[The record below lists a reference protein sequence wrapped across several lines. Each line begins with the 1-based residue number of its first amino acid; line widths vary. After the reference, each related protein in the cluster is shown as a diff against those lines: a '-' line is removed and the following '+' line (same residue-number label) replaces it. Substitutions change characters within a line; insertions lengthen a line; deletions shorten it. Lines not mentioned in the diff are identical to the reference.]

1 MLNQRA
7 VPPRFTTAKV
17 IGLLTAC
24 LFFFVALSAEADTY
38 VNGYFKKD
46 GTYVGGH
53 YKTEPH
59 SNNFNAYST
68 DGNSNPYTGT
78 DGHRAR
84 DYSPEASNYG
94 SGQTIYTGSKGGQ
107 YYINESGRKVYVPKH

>member
-1 MLNQRA
+1 VLNHRA
-7 VPPRFTTAKV
+7 LSLRFTTVKV

-24 LFFFVALSAEADTY
+24 LSFFVVLSAKADTY

-46 GTYVGGH
+46 GTYIEGH
-53 YKTEPH
+53 FKTNPH

-68 DGNSNPYTGT
+68 DGNSNPYTVT

-94 SGQTIYTGSKGGQ
+94 AGQTIYTGPKGGQ
-107 YYINESGRKVYVPKH
+107 YYINEAGRKVYVPKH